1 MKHIGVV
8 LALTF
13 ALTAILPPALAQ
25 DADTSKAWVKD
36 KEGIKILHVAGT
48 PYEMGVQQGKAMR
61 DEIREMMSSLWLG
74 PITQLIGDQMPVARD
89 LANRIAAM
97 CPGYLLEEMRGI
109 ADGAGVAQDDVIFGT
124 LIADQVEHLAHT
136 GRLGDETPAAASL
149 LGAPLGCS
157 NFACFGRAT
166 KTGELYHGVN
176 FDWRKELGIQKHYV
190 VIAREPDGGT
200 PFVTIGWAGTLYT
213 TATMNAHKISTGF
226 VGFSTA
232 NTPDC
237 GFPMGLVHRR
247 IAQEAK
253 TLDDAIGIITS
264 VPRTPYGGINYVIA
278 DGKVPDAVAVETDS
292 KHASVWGAN
301 DPREKD
307 VYYAIPLM
315 DTVVRSDE
323 AMDPRVRDAQTC
335 TNGDPS
341 KPGLEAP
348 WGTESYDHRYKG
360 LCVAIMH
367 DFGAIDDAKAL
378 AMVRAAHMERG
389 NMHSVLWC
397 PSRLEFYLA
406 TAKGDEDAADRPYVH
421 FTWDDLFPAE

>member
-1 MKHIGVV
+1 VKPARVV
-8 LALTF
+8 F
-13 ALTAILPPALAQ
+13 ALVALGLFAAIAPAQ
-25 DADTSKAWVKD
+25 TVDMSKAWVKE
-36 KEGIKILHVAGT
+36 KQGVTILHVAGT
-48 PYEMGVQQGKAMR
+48 PYEMGVQQGRALR
-61 DEIREMMSSLWLG
+61 DEIREMMSSLWLN
-74 PITQLIGDQMPVARD
+74 PINRLIGDQMPVARN
-89 LANRIAAM
+89 LVKRISAM
-97 CPGYLLEEMRGI
+97 CPAYLLEEMRGI
-109 ADGAGVAQDDVIFGT
+109 ADGAGVPQDGVIFAT
-124 LIADQVEHLAHT
+124 LIADQMEHLAHT
-136 GRLGDETPAAASL
+136 GRLGGESSAGANL
-149 LGAPLGCS
+149 MGAPLGCS

-166 KTGELYHGVN
+166 KTGALYHGVN
-176 FDWRKELGIQKHYV
+176 FDWKKELGIQKHYV
-190 VIAREPDGGT
+190 VIAREPADGT

-213 TATMNAHKISTGF
+213 TATMNANKISTGF

-278 DGKVPDAVAVETDS
+278 DGKAPDAVAAETDS
-292 KHASVWGAN
+292 KSVAVWKAN

-307 VYYAIPLM
+307 VSYAIPLT
-315 DTVVRSDE
+315 DAVARSDE
-323 AMDPRVRDAQTC
+323 AMDPRIRDAQTC

-360 LCVAIMH
+360 LSVAIMH
-367 DFGAIDDAKAL
+367 DFGMIDDAKAL
-378 AMVRAAHMERG
+378 AMVRGAHIEGG

-406 TAKGDEDAADRPYVH
+406 TAKGDQDAADGPYIH
-421 FTWDDLFPAE
+421 FTWDELFPGK